1 MKKFFIL
8 LALLFACVGTNYGQI
23 DQKVTQQLKS
33 KQLYTETEI
42 EDELRKMNMTVDDA
56 RKYAKQYGIDYDQ
69 FIVDYVMKNKKK
81 STEVITN
88 VTEDNQPSVRI
99 EIPIDTSKS
108 NKITEVEN
116 LEKLKKELIDDIS
129 NLPYFGYNIFLSVP
143 QAFEPSAIG
152 PIDPNYLVGPNDV
165 IRIYMWGDVEFSYE
179 LTVDELGRV
188 FIPEA
193 GQIFVSGPYSQLQER
208 LTLSLARFYEGLIS
222 SPPRVFL
229 DATLAKVK
237 PVRIFALGEVKNP
250 GGYNINGYS
259 EVFNALFS
267 IGGPLTSGS
276 LRDIKVYR
284 NERKIAEVDI
294 YDYLLGKESI
304 SDVRLS
310 DNDKIFIPPRLST
323 IIIDGEILRPAIY
336 ELKVG
341 EGLRELLKFSGG
353 LKPTAFTGRAQI
365 NRIVPFEER
374 AQYSFDRK
382 IFDVDLSRLLSDPS
396 FDIPLKDG
404 DIIKIFPIRNEV
416 ENYISLQ
423 GAVYR
428 PGTYDVEKAPYLSNL
443 IEMADGLLPEVYLKK
458 ADIIRTNEDYT
469 REFYSVDLELTL
481 RGDRYH
487 DIKLQSR
494 DSVRIYSIYDLKDIL
509 YVSID
514 GYVKTPFAT
523 LYADSLTLYDM
534 IFKAGGLQD
543 PVFRGKAFTVRGDVV
558 RLNKDAITTRVIPF
572 DLKDILDERNNMDL
586 EPGDKI
592 HIYKLD
598 ATEILEKWVRIEGEV
613 NNPGR
618 YPLDTNMTPL
628 DLIIRAGGYNERA
641 LRTEVRI
648 HHIDIEGYPG
658 DRLSE
663 EFNLSIPDISGNIN
677 EYNFDNKSFYLLK
690 HKDVVVVKKNPNYE
704 EQRSVKILGEIEYP
718 GTYVLK
724 SKNESVADLIKTA
737 GGPTSEAFLFGSF
750 FVRDNKRVIINLE
763 KLFYDDDDDENIN
776 LFDGDSIFIPKKPN
790 TVLVSG
796 EVNNPGLF
804 KFVDGESVKDYINKA
819 GGLTNDA
826 DYAVC
831 RQSNGESRRVN
842 FGIFTTNPS
851 VYDGAMI
858 WVRKVPPP
866 EPETEKTDWTGTLRD
881 ILTYIVTA
889 LTVLVL
895 AKQL

>member
-1 MKKFFIL
+1 MKKILIILVSFIFL
-8 LALLFACVGTNYGQI
+8 TNISIGQI
-23 DQKVTQQLKS
+23 EKKISQELKS
-33 KQLYTETEI
+33 KQIYTEEEI
-42 EDELRKMNMTVDDA
+42 EAELTKMNMTVDDA
-56 RKYAKQYGIDYDQ
+56 RKYAKQYGIDYDE
-69 FIVDYVMKNKKK
+69 FISDYVMKNKTK
-81 STEVITN
+81 STEIITK
-88 VTEDNQPSVRI
+88 TENNQPIVKV
-99 EIPIDTSKS
+99 EIDTDTNRQVMIQQDK
-108 NKITEVEN
+108 NIEE
-116 LEKLKKELIDDIS
+116 LKKDLIEKES
-129 NLPYFGYNIFLSVP
+129 NLPYFGYDIFLSVP
-143 QAFEPSAIG
+143 QSFEPSAIG

-179 LTVDELGRV
+179 LTVDELGRI

-267 IGGPLTSGS
+267 IGGPLKSGS
-276 LRDIKVYR
+276 LRSIKVYR
-284 NERKIAEVDI
+284 NEKKIAEVDI

-323 IIIDGEILRPAIY
+323 ITIDGEIIRPAIY
-336 ELKVG
+336 ELKED

-374 AQYSFDRK
+374 DNYSFDRK

-404 DIIKIFPIRNEV
+404 DIIRIFPIRNEI
-416 ENYISLQ
+416 ENYISLE

-509 YVSID
+509 YVSIE
-514 GYVKTPFAT
+514 GYVKTPFAIP
-523 LYADSLTLYDM
+523 YADSLTLFDM

-543 PVFRGKAFTVRGDVV
+543 PVFKGKAFTVRGDIV
-558 RLNKDAITTRVIPF
+558 RLNKDAITSRVIPF
-572 DLKDILDERNNMDL
+572 NLEDILNEKNNLDL

-598 ATEILEKWVRIEGEV
+598 AVEILDKWVRIEGEV
-613 NNPGR
+613 HKPGI
-618 YPLDTNMTPL
+618 YPLDTNMTPI
-628 DLIIRAGGYNERA
+628 DLIIRAGGFNERA

-648 HHIDIEGYPG
+648 HHIDVKGYEG
-658 DRLSE
+658 DKLSE
-663 EFNLSIPDISGNIN
+663 EFNISIPDISQKIN
-677 EYNFDNKSFYLLK
+677 NHNTNYDSLYFLE

-704 EQRSVKILGEIEYP
+704 EQRSVMILGEIEYP

-724 SKNESVADLIKTA
+724 NKNESIADLIKTA
-737 GGPTSEAFLFGSF
+737 GGPTSEAFLFGSY
-750 FVRDNKRVIINLE
+750 FVRDNKRVIIDLD
-763 KLFYDDDDDENIN
+763 KLYYDEDDDENIN
-776 LFDGDSIFIPKKPN
+776 LFDGDSIYIPQKPN
-790 TVLVSG
+790 TVFVSG

-804 KFVDGESVKDYINKA
+804 KFVDGESVKDYIDKA

-842 FGIFTTNPS
+842 FGIFTNNPS

-858 WVRKVPPP
+858 WVKKVPPP
-866 EPETEKTDWTGTLRD
+866 EPETESTDWTGTLRD
-881 ILTYIVTA
+881 ILTYVVTA